1 MKLVATINNTSR
13 RLCLNNV
20 FRSSNRM
27 ANKTFH
33 KKSNG
38 WQNITPHYLNRRSKS
53 RTISLA
59 LCAFILIYLQLS
71 LVIGQQ
77 QRGDE
82 VCETLPSDIHLI
94 KGK

>member
-1 MKLVATINNTSR
+1 MKLVATVNNTSR
-13 RLCLNNV
+13 GLCPNNG
-20 FRSSNRM
+20 FWPYNRM
-27 ANKTFH
+27 ANKTFL
-33 KKSNG
+33 KKCNE
-38 WQNITPHYLNRRSKS
+38 WQNITPHCFTRRGKS
-53 RTISLA
+53 RSTSLA
-59 LCAFILIYLQLS
+59 FCAFILIYLQLS